1 MFALDNLAVHAGL
14 SGKGYDVHHCRS
26 LTSSSEVIL
35 VLGGG
40 WGRGL
45 QGNETRIQVSSVP
58 LTPTLGLS

>member
-26 LTSSSEVIL
+26 LISSSEVIL

-40 WGRGL
+40 GDGGYKEMRHGFRCL
-45 QGNETRIQVSSVP
+45 
-58 LTPTLGLS
+58 LSL